1 MGRDPTGQLRV
12 PVLNRVVGDAPP
24 GVHHER
30 FHDGAGGTGRD
41 AAVAAAA
48 EGGGG
53 LIRRQLEGD
62 EQVAQQQ
69 PGAPLPVDQIPVLP
83 DPAQPGLLRPGPVHE
98 RSAVHTGAPVGAGS
112 LLLQPA
118 PQPSQALLHHPVI
131 ISPPPVA
138 SHLQAAGGW
147 TSVHMVGQ
155 GHSYHAAHAGQQG
168 LDGLA
173 PWIRHPAQIGLMAS
187 CQPALQGGRAQGE
200 PAAAGNGGDPHRVK
214 AKGASLKL
222 DGVSQLL
229 RRHHQGT
236 GSALV
241 GKVPKVRLAFVA
253 IASSD
258 RFSPILRWIG
268 ITLVVLTLLQML
280 AVLALW
286 DWQAEPFRQLV
297 VERLI
302 KESPMALVGL
312 LFMYIAGRLDDQEGW
327 RRSPLL
333 WTVCIL
339 SGLMA
344 VFLTASLPIV
354 FGGDRLMQ
362 EQTDQ
367 QLAAKRGQLEM
378 AREQSK
384 NPEVLKQLLRQAEAA
399 GQVPPGAT
407 EAQKIQSA
415 RAFVDQQLQ
424 QMENQFKQ
432 AKQTSELAINQRR
445 YGSSLGAIALIVAF
459 TLLCLGSVL

>member
-1 MGRDPTGQLRV
+1 M
-12 PVLNRVVGDAPP
+12 A
-24 GVHHER
+24 
-30 FHDGAGGTGRD
+30 
-41 AAVAAAA
+41 
-48 EGGGG
+48 
-53 LIRRQLEGD
+53 
-62 EQVAQQQ
+62 
-69 PGAPLPVDQIPVLP
+69 
-83 DPAQPGLLRPGPVHE
+83 
-98 RSAVHTGAPVGAGS
+98 S
-112 LLLQPA
+112 LQP
-118 PQPSQALLHHPVI
+118 
-131 ISPPPVA
+131 
-138 SHLQAAGGW
+138 
-147 TSVHMVGQ
+147 T
-155 GHSYHAAHAGQQG
+155 
-168 LDGLA
+168 
-173 PWIRHPAQIGLMAS
+173 
-187 CQPALQGGRAQGE
+187 LQGGLPQGQ
-200 PAAAGNGGDPHRVK
+200 PGTSRNGSDPNWVETQV
-214 AKGASLKL
+214 ACLGLEIFNQQWSL
-222 DGVSQLL
+222 SQQL
-229 RRHHQGT
+229 QT
-236 GSALV
+236 TLV
-241 GKVPKVRLAFVA
+241 GKVPKVRLAPVA
-253 IASSD
+253 LASSD

-297 VERLI
+297 AERLI

-312 LFMYIAGRLDDQEGW
+312 LFMYLAGRLDDQNGW

-344 VFLTASLPIV
+344 VLLTASLPIV

-362 EQTDQ
+362 EETDQ
-367 QLAAKRGQLEM
+367 QLAAKKGQLEM

-415 RAFVDQQLQ
+415 RAFVDRQLQ

-432 AKQTSELAINQRR
+432 AQQTGQLAINQRR
-445 YGSSLGAIALIVAF
+445 YGSSFGSIALIVAF